1 MRETENLKLK
11 MPEKNE
17 YINIADIN
25 ENTEKI
31 DNELAKKAD
40 ASGGDISETVITSTE
55 TSQAEYPVPA
65 AGDSAKT
72 VLGKVQ
78 KFFGDLRNWM
88 TGVCLLGQIV
98 NNCVTD
104 NAKLPLSAAQGKVLM
119 DLYNVLNTKSQKG
132 IIDQDNIGTLKSPSQ
147 LTHNGFYA
155 FEYCSA
161 DVNSNLDN
169 GAGNF
174 TDYNT
179 GDFHAL
185 LIAEQWNSNGCRFG
199 TLIVTS
205 PRFAGKL
212 WIGRIWEFRFT
223 HWHKVAGT

>member
-1 MRETENLKLK
+1 MHSNH
-11 MPEKNE
+11 
-17 YINIADIN
+17 
-25 ENTEKI
+25 
-31 DNELAKKAD
+31 
-40 ASGGDISETVITSTE
+40 
-55 TSQAEYPVPA
+55 
-65 AGDSAKT
+65 
-72 VLGKVQ
+72 
-78 KFFGDLRNWM
+78 
-88 TGVCLLGQIV
+88 CLLSLFSIQ
-98 NNCVTD
+98 
-104 NAKLPLSAAQGKVLM
+104 
-119 DLYNVLNTKSQKG
+119 NTNQKKG

>member
-1 MRETENLKLK
+1 MRL
-11 MPEKNE
+11 
-17 YINIADIN
+17 YF
-25 ENTEKI
+25 
-31 DNELAKKAD
+31 
-40 ASGGDISETVITSTE
+40 
-55 TSQAEYPVPA
+55 Y
-65 AGDSAKT
+65 
-72 VLGKVQ
+72 
-78 KFFGDLRNWM
+78 
-88 TGVCLLGQIV
+88 
-98 NNCVTD
+98 TD
-104 NAKLPLSAAQGKVLM
+104 E
-119 DLYNVLNTKSQKG
+119 LNTKSQKG

-185 LIAEQWNSNGCRFG
+185 LIAEQRNSNGCRFG